1 MTTRRHL
8 LPDAVQA
15 YLQNVGTREHPVLQ
29 ALREETSFHP
39 WAHYQIGPEGG
50 QLLTFLAE
58 VVGAGRAL
66 DIGTFTGY
74 SALTLALAMGP
85 NGLVTTIDVD
95 PGFHESAHR
104 FWLDADV
111 ADRIEAIA
119 GPAQEVL
126 ERLIAEDDRTG
137 AYDLAL
143 VDADKEGYPVYYEQA
158 LTLVRGGGVII
169 VDNTLWRGRVADPD
183 DHRARTAAIR
193 DLNTLIHRDERVTP
207 VILPLG
213 DGMTLARKR
222 P

>member
-15 YLQNVGTREHPVLQ
+15 YLQSVGAREHPVLQ

-39 WAHYQIGPEGG
+39 WSHYQIGPEGG

-58 VVGAGRAL
+58 IAGATRAL
-66 DIGTFTGY
+66 DVGTFTGY
-74 SALTLALAMGP
+74 SALTLALAMGSR
-85 NGLVTTIDVD
+85 GLVTTIDVD

-104 FWLDADV
+104 FWHDAGV

-119 GPAQEVL
+119 GPAREVL
-126 ERLIAEDDRTG
+126 DRLITAEGRTG
-137 AYDLAL
+137 AYDLAFI
-143 VDADKEGYPVYYEQA
+143 DADKEGYPFYYEQA
-158 LTLVRGGGVII
+158 LTLVRGGGVI
-169 VDNTLWRGRVADPD
+169 VLDNMLWRGRVADPED
-183 DHRARTAAIR
+183 RRARTAAIR
-193 DLNTLIHRDERVTP
+193 DLNALIHEDDRVTP

-213 DGMTLARKR
+213 DGVTVAHKR